1 VSSMS
6 CCGESGFGGGSTEFG
21 ASSSRGGGGGRRGT
35 EPIVRTGGR
44 SGRSVK
50 ASDVEQLEQK
60 LVLVGNVA
68 VGKSSIV
75 NRYTRGDYLEQYQAT
90 IGAAF
95 VPKDVTL
102 APGDGSSGATEG
114 AAGKTIKLQIWDTAG
129 EEKYRAMT
137 QFYYRKAAAGLVVF
151 GLDDAKS
158 FRDVETWIADLRDVC
173 PNILIVLVGN
183 KSDIDYDARAVRAGD
198 IEDLVDEFGVTYCE
212 CSAKDGDGVEELF
225 AEAAQRI
232 FDSPESWST

>member
-1 VSSMS
+1 MS
-6 CCGESGFGGGSTEFG
+6 CCGESGGASTEFG
-21 ASSSRGGGGGRRGT
+21 ARRGGRRGT

-44 SGRSVK
+44 SLK
-50 ASDVEQLEQK
+50 AADVEQLEQK

-95 VPKDVTL
+95 VPKDVML
-102 APGDGSSGATEG
+102 EN
-114 AAGKTIKLQIWDTAG
+114 GKTIKLQIWDTAG

-151 GLDDAKS
+151 GLDDLKS

-183 KSDIDYDARAVRAGD
+183 KSDIDYDERAIRAGD
-198 IEDLVDEFGVTYCE
+198 IEDLVDEFNVAYVE

-225 AEAAQRI
+225 AQAAQRI

>member
-1 VSSMS
+1 MS
-6 CCGESGFGGGSTEFG
+6 CCSESGGASTEFG
-21 ASSSRGGGGGRRGT
+21 SRRGGRRGT

-44 SGRSVK
+44 SMK
-50 ASDVEQLEQK
+50 AADVEQLEQK

-102 APGDGSSGATEG
+102 EN
-114 AAGKTIKLQIWDTAG
+114 GKTIKLQIWDTAG

-151 GLDDAKS
+151 GLDDFKS

-173 PNILIVLVGN
+173 PNILILLVGN
-183 KSDIDYDARAVRAGD
+183 KSDIDYDERAVRAGD
-198 IEDLVDEFGVTYCE
+198 IEDLMEEFNVTYIE
-212 CSAKDGDGVEELF
+212 CSAKDGDGVEEVF
-225 AEAAQRI
+225 AQAAQRI
-232 FDSPESWST
+232 FDSPESWSA

>member
-1 VSSMS
+1 MA
-6 CCGESGFGGGSTEFG
+6 CCGDGSDAG
-21 ASSSRGGGGGRRGT
+21 ASTDFSRSAKQGGRRGT
-35 EPIVRTGGR
+35 EPIVRTGG
-44 SGRSVK
+44 SLK

-95 VPKDVTL
+95 VPKDVML
-102 APGDGSSGATEG
+102 GN
-114 AAGKTIKLQIWDTAG
+114 GKTIKLQIWDTAG

-151 GLDDAKS
+151 GLDDYKS
-158 FRDVETWIADLRDVC
+158 FQDVETWIADLRDIC
-173 PNILIVLVGN
+173 PNIIIILVGN
-183 KSDIDYDARAVRAGD
+183 KSDIDFDDRSVGAAE
-198 IEDLVDEFGVTYCE
+198 IEDLIDEFDVTYVE
-212 CSAKDGDGVEELF
+212 CSAKDGMGVEELF
-225 AEAAQRI
+225 STAAQLI
-232 FDSPESWST
+232 FDSPESWSN